1 MTQRQAGST
10 RRKQSPV
17 PGGRPHRVRVQLT
30 PGQLQELQDLAL
42 ELDVGI
48 PEILVSSALDN
59 PKRAPQATANELAG
73 IRRVLNDELS
83 TLRRITDLAADRDDW
98 DSEGWDGL
106 VKAIYERNL
115 RLAEHLG
122 W

>member
-1 MTQRQAGST
+1 MTPRLPEST
-10 RRKQSPV
+10 RRKQPPV

-30 PGQLQELQDLAL
+30 TEQLL
-42 ELDVGI
+42 ELLQLSKDLDIGI
-48 PEILVSSALDN
+48 PEILVSSALDG
-59 PKRAPQATANELAG
+59 PKAAPQAVANEIAG
-73 IRRVLNDELS
+73 IRQVLSDESL
-83 TLRRITDLAADRDDW
+83 TLRRIADTADRNGWDPADW
-98 DSEGWDGL
+98 DDV